1 MKLTAIAGLL
11 VAAFLS
17 GISSGNVAGDS
28 GPDGANPASHGNPK
42 AYLGKEADLIGGIV
56 LRPAAAIVL
65 LSEPCGAQP
74 GYARARLFSYQPM
87 QSAPTAEHDG
97 CYSKKDRKAGTIVVY
112 ASDGT
117 SIGKPILQVPGAEA
131 FAPRYFF
138 LPPEGDAGDLQSRI
152 VAVGESPP
160 NRATGTDYSSLGLTT
175 QPCPLQKGWLLARHI
190 ATSTSDGSRRCWQER
205 GNSIAVRIPRHSKNA
220 PRQLSADERLVDK
233 AAFFAAATLA
243 TTPLKYD
250 WRSR

>member
-1 MKLTAIAGLL
+1 MKSTAVASLL
-11 VAAFLS
+11 IAAFLS
-17 GISSGNVAGDS
+17 GISSGNAAAGDS
-28 GPDGANPASHGNPK
+28 GQDGVNPASHGNPK
-42 AYLGKEADLIGGIV
+42 VYLGKEADLIGGIV

-87 QSAPTAEHDG
+87 QKAPAAEHDG

-117 SIGKPILQVPGAEA
+117 AIGKPILQVPAAEA

-138 LPPEGDAGDLQSRI
+138 LPPEGDARDLQPRI

-175 QPCPLQKGWLLARHI
+175 QPCPLEKGWLLARHI
-190 ATSTSDGSRRCWQER
+190 ASSSDGYQRCWQER
-205 GNSIAVRIPRHSKNA
+205 GNSIAVRMLRHAKNA
-220 PRQLSADERLVDK
+220 PPQLSAHERLVDK
-233 AAFFAAATLA
+233 SAFFAAATLA

-250 WRSR
+250 WPSR